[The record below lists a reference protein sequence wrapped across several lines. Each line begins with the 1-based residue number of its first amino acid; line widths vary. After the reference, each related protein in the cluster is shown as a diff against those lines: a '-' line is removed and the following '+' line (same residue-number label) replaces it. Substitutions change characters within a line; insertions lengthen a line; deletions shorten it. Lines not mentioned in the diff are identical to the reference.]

1 MGQGDGDNIPM
12 TVILRTMATYG
23 PRQPAIEGATT
34 MKTRNPRTLLTW
46 LLGAIVTGLYV
57 VFATGC
63 QLQAPA
69 PPTPEIGWSG
79 RRLHCRR
86 RMRRQ
91 RTSASSRSR
100 RTSRP
105 APRASRASRQ
115 LVSYRRLRVSAAGG
129 DVGADGDRVPQLPVD
144 KNRTPQRV
152 GMDTRDAATSLAVYA
167 HCARHAPTD
176 PVHWGAVRRARGGAH
191 GAASDG
197 MAHRI
202 RFF

>member
-1 MGQGDGDNIPM
+1 MPSAIHLGHTDICRDE
-12 TVILRTMATYG
+12 TVA
-23 PRQPAIEGATT
+23 A
-34 MKTRNPRTLLTW
+34 RNPVNE
-46 LLGAIVTGLYV
+46 AV
-57 VFATGC
+57 
-63 QLQAPA
+63 
-69 PPTPEIGWSG
+69 
-79 RRLHCRR
+79 
-86 RMRRQ
+86 
-91 RTSASSRSR
+91 
-100 RTSRP
+100 
-105 APRASRASRQ
+105 
-115 LVSYRRLRVSAAGG
+115 
-129 DVGADGDRVPQLPVD
+129 VPQLPVD

>member
-1 MGQGDGDNIPM
+1 MG
-12 TVILRTMATYG
+12 
-23 PRQPAIEGATT
+23 IE
-34 MKTRNPRTLLTW
+34 
-46 LLGAIVTGLYV
+46 
-57 VFATGC
+57 F
-63 QLQAPA
+63 
-69 PPTPEIGWSG
+69 
-79 RRLHCRR
+79 
-86 RMRRQ
+86 
-91 RTSASSRSR
+91 
-100 RTSRP
+100 
-105 APRASRASRQ
+105 
-115 LVSYRRLRVSAAGG
+115 
-129 DVGADGDRVPQLPVD
+129 PQLPVD